1 MIKTL
6 NNREREKF
14 IERKEIDRE
23 QIARKNILRESEEIE
38 APDVKGYDFNNGLN
52 YDKLID
58 SFATTGMQAT
68 QLAKA
73 IEIIREMR
81 RKKAFIYLGYTSN
94 MITSGLRDIIRFLV
108 EHKFVDILVTTAG
121 GIEEDIIK
129 CLGNFKIGEF
139 SADGKKLRDKG
150 VNRAG
155 NVFIPN
161 SRYCKFEEFILP
173 VLEKYKDEILIP
185 SQLVHIIGKEINN
198 KNSIYYWAWKNNIPV
213 YCPALTDGSLGD
225 MVYFF
230 KNKNPQFKIDITED
244 IVNMNNS
251 TIGKNKTGIIL
262 LGAGIMKHH
271 ICNANMFRNGAD
283 YAVYINSQQEFD
295 GSDSGARPD
304 EAVSWGKIAK
314 HAMTIKVYG
323 DATILFPLIVSKTF
337 VD

>member
-14 IERKEIDRE
+14 IERKEINKE

-38 APDVKGYDFNNGLN
+38 APNVRGYNFNQGLN
-52 YDKLID
+52 YEELID

-81 RKKAFIYLGYTSN
+81 REKAFIYLGYTSN
-94 MITSGLRDIIRFLV
+94 IVTSGLRDIIRFLA
-108 EHKFVDILVTTAG
+108 EHKLVDVLVTTAG

-150 VNRAG
+150 INRAG
-155 NVFIPN
+155 NIFIPN

-185 SQLVHIIGKEINN
+185 SQLVHILGQKINN
-198 KNSIYYWAWKNNIPV
+198 ENSIYYWAWKNNIPV
-213 YCPALTDGSLGD
+213 FCPALTDGSLGD
-225 MVYFF
+225 MIYFF
-230 KNKNPQFKIDITED
+230 KNKNPQFKIDITDD
-244 IVNMNNS
+244 IVNINNS

-262 LGAGIMKHH
+262 LGSGIMKHH

-295 GSDSGARPD
+295 GSDSSARPD

-323 DATILFPLIVSKTF
+323 DATILFPLIVSKAF
-337 VD
+337 VE

>member
-6 NNREREKF
+6 EIKNREKVL
-14 IERKEIDRE
+14 ERKEIDNE
-23 QIARKNILRESEEIE
+23 GIARKNILRESEEIE
-38 APDVKGYDFNNGLN
+38 APNVRGYDFNQGVNFG
-52 YDKLID
+52 KIID

-68 QLAKA
+68 QLARA

-81 RKKAFIYLGYTSN
+81 REKAFIYLGYTSN
-94 MITSGLRDIIRFLV
+94 MVTSGLRDIIRFLV
-108 EHKFVDILVTTAG
+108 EHKLVDVLVTTAG

-150 VNRAG
+150 INRAG
-155 NVFIPN
+155 NIFIPN
-161 SRYCKFEEFILP
+161 SRYCKFEEFIIP
-173 VLEKYKDEILIP
+173 ILEKYKSEILTP
-185 SQLVHIIGKEINN
+185 SRLIHILGQEINN
-198 KNSIYYWAWKNNIPV
+198 ESSIYYWAWKNNIPV

-225 MVYFF
+225 MIYFF
-230 KNKNPQFKIDITED
+230 KSSNPDFKIDITDD
-244 IVNMNNS
+244 IVGINNS

-262 LGAGIMKHH
+262 LGSGIIKHH

-314 HAMTIKVYG
+314 HALSVKVFG
-323 DATILFPLIVSKTF
+323 DATILFPLIVGKSF